1 MCDEAIAA
9 LQAMLDNSCNYTV
22 VEDDDEDAP
31 TGPVTQEGVDGFA
44 GGFCGDSGVCGPDPE
59 GSCYDDC
66 PYFNTEEDPNYSC
79 EVTVAEVEAEEGCYN
94 DCEGSIVDFINTRY
108 EACTECLAIGNCEGV
123 FENEDDDAE
132 GPPECLMDCT
142 GIEEISL
149 CGGGDD
155 CTLDMNG
162 FCTIISSWAGDAC
175 MDNCNQEEFDGTMEM
190 VNGCTECLANDSCCL
205 ADDSCGPPT
214 LLTFTSSEATDDF
227 IVEDITVLDGTLSS
241 FTAISSTVY
250 TATLTPSSDGTVTIE
265 VAAGSF
271 TDAAGNLNTAATQFN
286 LTYDITPPTMTITA
300 ANANVSR
307 SLGRYAEDC
316 IELGETF
323 LEKATAVKE
332 YGNGLDDD
340 ITKDYATCDGMCDEA
355 IAALQAML
363 DNSCNY
369 TVVEEDDEDAPTG
382 PVTQE
387 GVDGFAGGF
396 CGDSGVCGPDPE
408 ASAEALPECLMDCPG
423 FEEITLC
430 GGGHI

>member
-190 VNGCTECLANDSCCL
+190 VNGCTECLANDNCCL

-227 IVEDITVLDGTLSS
+227 IEGDISVSNGTLSS
-241 FTAISSTVY
+241 FTATSSTVY
-250 TATLTPSSDGTVTIE
+250 TATLTPS
-265 VAAGSF
+265 
-271 TDAAGNLNTAATQFN
+271 FN
-286 LTYDITPPTMTITA
+286 
-300 ANANVSR
+300 
-307 SLGRYAEDC
+307 G
-316 IELGETF
+316 
-323 LEKATAVKE
+323 AV
-332 YGNGLDDD
+332 
-340 ITKDYATCDGMCDEA
+340 
-355 IAALQAML
+355 
-363 DNSCNY
+363 Y
-369 TVVEEDDEDAPTG
+369 TVLDVAVNELRVPLETEISPSIKSSVASLDVKVRRVGG
-382 PVTQE
+382 PQLSSARQQLS
-387 GVDGFAGGF
+387 FARHSVHPF
-396 CGDSGVCGPDPE
+396 TISIVP
-408 ASAEALPECLMDCPG
+408 SNSS
-423 FEEITLC
+423 
-430 GGGHI
+430 